1 MILKRFLKAQEID
14 YEIAK
19 NELLNG
25 KKQSHWIWYIFPQLK
40 GLGMSFNSE
49 YYGIKDIREAED
61 YYYHIILGARLLE
74 LTNILL
80 ELNVD
85 DISEVMPFPD
95 DLKLKSSMT
104 LFYKASHNEIFKE
117 VINKYFDGEFDEKT
131 LNLLKE
137 MDN

>member
-1 MILKRFLKAQEID
+1 MSLKRFLKAQETD

-61 YYYHIILGARLLE
+61 YYYHIILGPRLFE

-117 VINKYFDGEFDEKT
+117 VIDKYFDGEFDEKT
-131 LNLLKE
+131 LNLLEE